1 MEGKL
6 DAHSSAPVPVQVPG
20 SLGHLAQVP
29 ELVSAWEAQVAARR
43 AEATKIEHLLNYLDR
58 RLTECAGETVVGR
71 AEAQKAAVRDA
82 AMVLGVSERTTTIM
96 LNVAGVARS
105 ELPRTWEAF
114 TQGWVDL
121 PRVRKVAEA
130 APTSELTAAL
140 VQELDARASVEAT
153 HRGLGE
159 FHRWLTRCVAD
170 LDPEAYEAACE
181 EAGEGRYV
189 RFEHQS
195 NGMSYLEAYLPTLQ
209 AAAIQ
214 NRLRA
219 AARGLDS
226 PPAHDD
232 ENPHTGGDVSSGGD
246 SRSLVQRQVDLLA
259 AWLRDG
265 RVYQA
270 PVEAKIMVMI
280 PEATLAGESDEPG
293 VSADRSWRVPAGQA
307 RALASDPGADHQ
319 WYQGRVRR
327 DERNADYDLLSAR
340 YVGRFP
346 PARLRDALVFRDGT
360 CQAPGCTVAAQCCD
374 I

>member
-1 MEGKL
+1 
-6 DAHSSAPVPVQVPG
+6 
-20 SLGHLAQVP
+20 
-29 ELVSAWEAQVAARR
+29 
-43 AEATKIEHLLNYLDR
+43 
-58 RLTECAGETVVGR
+58 
-71 AEAQKAAVRDA
+71 
-82 AMVLGVSERTTTIM
+82 
-96 LNVAGVARS
+96 
-105 ELPRTWEAF
+105 
-114 TQGWVDL
+114 TQ
-121 PRVRKVAEA
+121 
-130 APTSELTAAL
+130 
-140 VQELDARASVEAT
+140 
-153 HRGLGE
+153 RGLGE

-189 RFEHQS
+189 RFEHQA
-195 NGMSYLEAYLPTLQ
+195 NGMSYLEAYLPTLE

-232 ENPHTGGDVSSGGD
+232 EDPHAGGDVTSGGD

-265 RVYQA
+265 RVYQT

-280 PEATLAGESDEPG
+280 PEATLAGVSDEPG
-293 VSADRSWRVPAGQA
+293 VAADRSWRIPAGQA
-307 RALASDPGADHQ
+307 RALATDPGAQHQ

-327 DERNADYDLLSAR
+327 NLKEADYDLLSAR

-374 I
+374 IDHQHPWEAGGETTASNLWALCRRHHRMKSHGHLTPPTPEDKHKAHPPKRAGPAQPPPGNRHPDRGQHRSPSRHHRHPPAIERV